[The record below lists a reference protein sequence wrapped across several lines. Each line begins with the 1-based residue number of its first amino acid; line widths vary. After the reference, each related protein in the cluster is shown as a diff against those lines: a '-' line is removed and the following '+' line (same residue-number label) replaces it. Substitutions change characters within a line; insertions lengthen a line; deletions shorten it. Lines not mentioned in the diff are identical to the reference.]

1 MPLVPSQYEPLCS
14 GYQRLKIST
23 PSLRFEGVPIF
34 MSRSALSRLLTPIVV
49 VIGLAVLGLTMGPRA
64 LAEQD
69 KNGSSAANDQAQGSQ
84 TKVDQTEDQS
94 GDPLKRP
101 IGEKRRKENAKSFK
115 HELSDSDKKWLNED
129 VRWII
134 SDEERKAFMQ
144 LSNEEEREKFIE
156 AFWDRRNPNPD
167 SEDNEFKDE
176 HYRRIEYANEH
187 FPAGKA
193 GWQTDRGRIYIVYGP
208 PDEIESHPSGGSYE
222 RPMEE
227 GGGETS
233 TFPFEQWRY
242 RYIEGIGQ
250 EVIIEFVD
258 TCMCGEY
265 HMTMD
270 RSEKDALLMTP
281 NAGLTMWEQ
290 MGMSNKSQRFNGNGL
305 ERLGLGPDSAGL
317 QAKQFD
323 RLEQF
328 AKLQQAPKV
337 KFTDLEEAVNSKV
350 ILNPMPFD
358 VHVDF
363 VKVTSDTALVP
374 ITIQMKN
381 RDITFVN
388 KDGVQRGTANIF
400 ARLTTLT
407 GKIVQT
413 FEDTVQVDVPPEL
426 LPRTAENSE
435 VYYKAVPL
443 RPGRYKLNVAVK
455 DVNGDRKGVWSRSII
470 VPEYSDDKLS
480 NSSLIVAD
488 QMEPVPTKAIGSG
501 NFVIGTMKVRPRV
514 APADGKPAVFKRDRD
529 AKLNFWMQVYNLG
542 MDEKTHKPSA
552 TIEYDVTNV
561 ATNKSIVQQVESTDT
576 MGNVGD
582 QLTLQKSIA
591 SANLQPGIYRIQIK
605 INDKISK
612 QTVDPSAVFAVE

>member
-1 MPLVPSQYEPLCS
+1 LC
-14 GYQRLKIST
+14 
-23 PSLRFEGVPIF
+23 FF
-34 MSRSALSRLLTPIVV
+34 
-49 VIGLAVLGLTMGPRA
+49 A
-64 LAEQD
+64 LAQD
-69 KNGSSAANDQAQGSQ
+69 QPKDEPQDPKATDKSDSEKPAAKQAPDA
-84 TKVDQTEDQS
+84 V
-94 GDPLKRP
+94 DPLKRP
-101 IGEKRRKENAKSFK
+101 ADEKTRKKNARALKQ
-115 HELSDSDKKWLNED
+115 ELSKPYKKWLDED
-129 VRWII
+129 VAYII
-134 SDEERKAFMQ
+134 TDEERAAFKQ
-144 LSNEEEREKFIE
+144 LSNDEERDNFIE
-156 AFWDRRNPNPD
+156 AFWQRRDPTPD
-167 SEDNEFKDE
+167 TEENEFKEE
-176 HYRRIEYANEH
+176 HYQRIAYANEH
-187 FPAGKA
+187 FAAGVP
-193 GWQTDRGRIYIVYGP
+193 GWKTDRGRIYIVFGKA
-208 PDEIESHPSGGSYE
+208 DEVESHPSGGSYE

-305 ERLGLGPDSAGL
+305 ERLGLGPDSTSL

-435 VYYKAVPL
+435 VYYKALPL

-488 QMEPVPTKAIGSG
+488 QMEPVPTKAIGTG

-591 SANLQPGIYRIQIK
+591 SANLQPGVYRIQIK